1 MKRINW
7 KKELVSFFGLFI
19 FLVVI
24 EQILLINKLPFS
36 MNTLLL
42 FAFKIFWKLSI
53 FFIIRL
59 CYLQYFDTSKSKT

>member
-7 KKELVSFFGLFI
+7 KKELVSLLGLFI

-36 MNTLLL
+36 MNTLLI
-42 FAFKIFWKLSI
+42 FAFKTFWKLSI

>member
-1 MKRINW
+1 MKKINW
-7 KKELVSFFGLFI
+7 KKELIFFLGLFI
-19 FLVVI
+19 FLVAI

-36 MNTLLL
+36 MNAILL
-42 FAFKIFWKLSI
+42 FAFKTFCKLSI

>member
-1 MKRINW
+1 MKKINW
-7 KKELVSFFGLFI
+7 KKELIFFLGLFI
-19 FLVVI
+19 FLVAI

-36 MNTLLL
+36 MNTLLI
-42 FAFKIFWKLSI
+42 FAFKTFWKLSI